1 MHNDFDNWEN
11 VFVSRRLL
19 SQRNISL
26 GTNLQNALLTV
37 RPAFN
42 YCAIA
47 NCIAPWY
54 LFYASNQ
61 LIDSIWNL
69 QRDSNI
75 PKQLVLDMQRIMPHV
90 DKLATVNTRGEK
102 NSSLGDIVCEQSL
115 FSSNIRREERKTI

>member
-1 MHNDFDNWEN
+1 M
-11 VFVSRRLL
+11 
-19 SQRNISL
+19 
-26 GTNLQNALLTV
+26 QNALLTV

-42 YCAIA
+42 YCTIA
-47 NCIAPWY
+47 NCIAPWD
-54 LFYASNQ
+54 LFYASNH

-115 FSSNIRREERKTI
+115 FSSNIRREERTTI